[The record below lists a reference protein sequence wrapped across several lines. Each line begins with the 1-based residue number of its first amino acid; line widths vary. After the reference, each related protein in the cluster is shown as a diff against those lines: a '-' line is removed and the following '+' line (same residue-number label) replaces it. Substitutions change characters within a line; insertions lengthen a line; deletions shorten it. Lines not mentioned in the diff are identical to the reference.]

1 MRMATGTSGVG
12 GTGGILEVEDLGVTF
27 STETGDV
34 PAVRGV
40 SLCVR
45 PGETLALV
53 GESGSGKSTVAL
65 AAMGLLP
72 GNARA
77 SGRASVDGTD
87 VVGAAETD
95 LVGLRGRTVSMVFQE
110 PATALD
116 PLTRI
121 GAQIAEVVRNHRP
134 VSAREAAA
142 EAVGLLRR
150 VGIPDPEKRAS
161 AYPFQL
167 SGGQRQRVVIAMAIA
182 NSPSLLIAD
191 EPTTALDVTVQ
202 AEILDLLR
210 GLAADSGTGVLLV
223 THNMGVVAD
232 FADRVAVMLDGEIV
246 ETGPVEEVLLRPTHA
261 YTQRL
266 LAAVP
271 RLTVAEVADANV
283 PGPPGGSAN
292 GGAAPSGAAVGRGA
306 VGGTAGGDTA
316 HSGTAPDTVAVGDTA
331 DGTAGGKA
339 APAETAGGSAAPGT
353 AAVSEAAGGGAAPQ
367 PASAEPGIGA
377 AREAAAAGRGSEA
390 EPPLADARGATAVGD
405 GAAGAKAVS
414 SGAMPRPAHAQPAV
428 PQLTVPQPAA
438 RPAVTRPMAPASAH
452 RTPETDADPDT
463 PAGTPAHAPVVELR
477 GVSVRFGRGVR
488 AVQALRD
495 VSLTVR
501 PGETLGLVGESGSGK
516 STAARVAL
524 GLVAPSAGSVS
535 LFGADLRRARG
546 RARRALLSGVGVV
559 LQDPV
564 ASLDARMSVA
574 ECVAEPL
581 RVHRRGMPAAERRER
596 VAEVLERV
604 RLPRELAG
612 RGPRE
617 LSGGQRQRVSLARAL
632 VLDPRLL
639 VADEPTSAL
648 DVSVQQTVLDVIAEL
663 QDELGFAC
671 LFVSHDLAVVQQFA
685 RRVVVMRAGR
695 VEEEGATATTLTH
708 PETDYTRRLIAAV
721 PVPDPVLQRVR
732 RTERQAALAAAG
744 TEGGA

>member
-1 MRMATGTSGVG
+1 MS
-12 GTGGILEVEDLGVTF
+12 GILVVEDLGVTF

-40 SLCVR
+40 SLYVR

-77 SGRASVDGTD
+77 SGRASVDGTE

-142 EAVGLLRR
+142 EAIGLLRR

-210 GLAADSGTGVLLV
+210 ALAADSGTGVLLV

-246 ETGPVEEVLLRPTHA
+246 ETGPVEEVLLRPTHE
-261 YTQRL
+261 YTRRL

-271 RLTVAEVADANV
+271 RLTVAGVSSATV
-283 PGPPGGSAN
+283 PGPPGGAAV
-292 GGAAPSGAAVGRGA
+292 GGAAPSETA
-306 VGGTAGGDTA
+306 VGGTAPDTA
-316 HSGTAPDTVAVGDTA
+316 
-331 DGTAGGKA
+331 AGGG
-339 APAETAGGSAAPGT
+339 TAGGSAAPGT
-353 AAVSEAAGGGAAPQ
+353 AALSEAAVGGAAPQ

-377 AREAAAAGRGSEA
+377 AREAAVRGSEA
-390 EPPLADARGATAVGD
+390 EPPFADARGVAAVEGGMVGSNAVGNTAAD
-405 GAAGAKAVS
+405 GKAVDAGAVGGKAVRS
-414 SGAMPRPAHAQPAV
+414 AVADSKAVGGGAVPRPAVVTSRRGGPED
-428 PQLTVPQPAA
+428 AA
-438 RPAVTRPMAPASAH
+438 GPGDPS
-452 RTPETDADPDT
+452 DA
-463 PAGTPAHAPVVELR
+463 AGTPVVELHD
-477 GVSVRFGRGVR
+477 VSVRFGRGPR
-488 AVQALRD
+488 AVQALHD

-524 GLVAPSAGSVS
+524 GLVAPSSGSVS
-535 LFGADLRRARG
+535 LFGTDLRRARG

-581 RVHRRGMPAAERRER
+581 RVHRRGMPAAERRAR

>member
-1 MRMATGTSGVG
+1 MGTTGTSGG
-12 GTGGILEVEDLGVTF
+12 GRTGGILEIEDLGVTF

-40 SLCVR
+40 SLHVR

-87 VVGAAETD
+87 VVGAAESD

-134 VSAREAAA
+134 VSAREAAG

-210 GLAADSGTGVLLV
+210 ALAADSGTGVLLV

-246 ETGPVEEVLLRPTHA
+246 ETGPVEEVLLRPTHE
-261 YTQRL
+261 YTKRL

-271 RLTVAEVADANV
+271 RLAVAGV
-283 PGPPGGSAN
+283 
-292 GGAAPSGAAVGRGA
+292 GGADMAGPVGGGTADGGATHGTAGA
-306 VGGTAGGDTA
+306 VGGGSVPPPAVITSHRGG
-316 HSGTAPDTVAVGDTA
+316 P
-331 DGTAGGKA
+331 
-339 APAETAGGSAAPGT
+339 
-353 AAVSEAAGGGAAPQ
+353 EAATK
-367 PASAEPGIGA
+367 PG
-377 AREAAAAGRGSEA
+377 
-390 EPPLADARGATAVGD
+390 D
-405 GAAGAKAVS
+405 
-414 SGAMPRPAHAQPAV
+414 
-428 PQLTVPQPAA
+428 
-438 RPAVTRPMAPASAH
+438 
-452 RTPETDADPDT
+452 
-463 PAGTPAHAPVVELR
+463 PAGAPVVELH
-477 GVSVRFGRGVR
+477 GVSVRFGRGPR
-488 AVQALRD
+488 AVQALHD
-495 VSLTVR
+495 VSLIVQ

-524 GLVAPSAGSVS
+524 GLVGPSAGAVS

-744 TEGGA
+744 TESGA